1 MSVINYVDLT
11 SLSTPD
17 TQPALYLAQIC
28 IGLLNRKT
36 QGPSHDNHQLKTRQQ
51 EESESPHFYAK
62 LSLTYNSHSDD
73 WLKRTTDGDV
83 IKDISIDDLLDACYD
98 SGNTKGY
105 VKYSYDTQKELMPTL
120 VTLAGALDAVLWESD
135 DEGDLFMVLDAT
147 KEWEVRQS
155 DE

>member
-28 IGLLNRKT
+28 IGLLNRNRKT
-36 QGPSHDNHQLKTRQQ
+36 RGPLHDNHQLETRQQ

-62 LSLTYNSHSDD
+62 LSLAYNSHSDD
-73 WLKRTTDGDV
+73 WLKRTTDGV
-83 IKDISIDDLLDACYD
+83 IKDISIDDLLASCYD
-98 SGNTKGY
+98 SGITKGY
-105 VKYSYDTQKELMPTL
+105 IKYSYDTQKELMPTL

-135 DEGDLFMVLDAT
+135 DEGDLSMVLDAT
-147 KEWEVRQS
+147 KAWEVRG
-155 DE
+155 ER